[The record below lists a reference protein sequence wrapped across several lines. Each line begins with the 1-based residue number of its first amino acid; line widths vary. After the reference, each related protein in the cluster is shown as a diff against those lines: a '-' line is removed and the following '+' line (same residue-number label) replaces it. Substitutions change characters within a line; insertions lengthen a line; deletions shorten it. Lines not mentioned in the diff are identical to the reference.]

1 MYSELRQ
8 KHLETCKFYKN
19 VAAVTLNSIKI
30 VWNPFQNDKSNKTS
44 KINIGIKTTLVTA
57 WIVARHGLSQATIHA
72 LHVCGSLLCIQFVEA
87 CLCIVPFV
95 TQFCP
100 SWLSGNFIKHCS
112 HPPCINKPPISEM
125 CISIRHNLY
134 KWGLDTRGGGA
145 MFYRQKWGRVS
156 LQHMK
161 YDVASGKLHQSS
173 TFWCKHEF
181 LHKRSSDLTNDI
193 SDDVK
198 LNMSKIRWGGGGSKN
213 SVQKSRDGKIFVVSI
228 FVDKLI

>member
-57 WIVARHGLSQATIHA
+57 WIVTARHGLSQATIHA
-72 LHVCGSLLCIQFVEA
+72 LHVCGSLLCIQLVEA

-125 CISIRHNLY
+125 CISIKARSHQRPDQPPLSPALE
-134 KWGLDTRGGGA
+134 KWTDRQWAGLDRRER
-145 MFYRQKWGRVS
+145 MLV
-156 LQHMK
+156 
-161 YDVASGKLHQSS
+161 
-173 TFWCKHEF
+173 
-181 LHKRSSDLTNDI
+181 
-193 SDDVK
+193 
-198 LNMSKIRWGGGGSKN
+198 
-213 SVQKSRDGKIFVVSI
+213 
-228 FVDKLI
+228 